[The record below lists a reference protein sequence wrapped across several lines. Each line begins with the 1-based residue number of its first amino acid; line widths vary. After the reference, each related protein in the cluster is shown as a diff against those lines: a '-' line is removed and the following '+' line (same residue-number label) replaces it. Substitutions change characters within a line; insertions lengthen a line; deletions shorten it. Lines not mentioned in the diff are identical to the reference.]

1 MEQDTRVDI
10 KENYIKKLD
19 DSLLSIL
26 LKDHS
31 SGKNII
37 WATDNYASKGAGY
50 GKDDNISIFAITGSK
65 GNIIKPRTEKSKQ
78 EQVSR
83 IRDKA
88 EFVRAVEIPDFDQK
102 RSREKAWHHATP
114 DSHGTAL
121 PKIP

>member
-88 EFVRAVEIPDFDQK
+88 EFVGAVEIPDFD
-102 RSREKAWHHATP
+102 
-114 DSHGTAL
+114 
-121 PKIP
+121 

>member
-1 MEQDTRVDI
+1 M
-10 KENYIKKLD
+10 
-19 DSLLSIL
+19 

-37 WATDNYASKGAGY
+37 WATDNYVSKGAGY

-88 EFVRAVEIPDFDQK
+88 EVF
-102 RSREKAWHHATP
+102 TP
-114 DSHGTAL
+114 SWVCNKQNNEWFWEAYFGYR
-121 PKIP
+121 